1 MIATLPSPTGYTS
14 CNLNS
19 NPVGYLK
26 LDTAYSA
33 FQTFFGDVKT
43 QSDTII
49 DNLKKELIENSSSPP
64 PTPIKVEYNVY
75 KENLIK
81 TMEKI
86 VDVIDVPYNIYSPY
100 VNSDALKN
108 GETVDIF
115 SWLNCTIIG
124 RDINATVNT
133 IKKQLRGDLRV
144 IFFVSLSDNCIIIA
158 IMIVTTFLLNWYK
171 FDPLENNPVGEMEFG
186 KKMKEYDGENLSSDS
201 NINSESISEKNKN
214 ESGSNE
220 GTEDE
225 EDDKKKNKEDEYSQK
240 SQFGDNNG
248 NNNNL
253 ENPQTINIKK
263 TNDEDNKNN
272 ESKKFNKNK
281 DDSSDSGESFRYNT
295 IKKIAKNGDKENEIN
310 NPINNIDK
318 NKKSINNPFN

>member
-1 MIATLPSPTGYTS
+1 M
-14 CNLNS
+14 
-19 NPVGYLK
+19 K
-26 LDTAYSA
+26 
-33 FQTFFGDVKT
+33 
-43 QSDTII
+43 
-49 DNLKKELIENSSSPP
+49 
-64 PTPIKVEYNVY
+64 
-75 KENLIK
+75 
-81 TMEKI
+81 KI
-86 VDVIDVPYNIYSPY
+86 VDVIDVPYKIYSPY

-108 GETVDIF
+108 GEIVDIF

-124 RDINATVNT
+124 RDINATLNT

-144 IFFVSLSDNCIIIA
+144 IFFITLSDNCIIIA

-186 KKMKEYDGENLSSDS
+186 KKKKEYDGENVSEISDS
-201 NINSESISEKNKN
+201 NISSEDISEKNKN
-214 ESGSNE
+214 GNESVRK
-220 GTEDE
+220 
-225 EDDKKKNKEDEYSQK
+225 DDKKSKIKLLKRNEDEYSQK

-253 ENPQTINIKK
+253 ENPQTINIQK
-263 TNDEDNKNN
+263 NEDNKNN
-272 ESKKFNKNK
+272 ESKKYNKNK

-295 IKKIAKNGDKENEIN
+295 IKKIAKNGDKENEID